1 MKLLSLAL
9 LAAANSVVAQNST
22 FLDGLMSTLE
32 HAGCTSLTQLASS
45 LNSTSQGQYLLKT
58 ISNGDPYVLF
68 APNDTAVSNAPSN
81 LTSNPADLLSYHVV
95 HGNFSGQSTT
105 YPNTTV
111 GRTFLN
117 DTTYVSLEGNKS
129 QVVAWATRSDGN
141 VHVLNQRSVTLLN
154 SFTHADPHPSN
165 SIRRSDSSSMVTNVT
180 SYGNV
185 TIYVVS
191 SVLEW
196 PDNFSGALSADTPYL
211 DGLGATISNVTQIFY
226 NGTDGSTSN
235 ETVARIIDGGFKGFT
250 LFAPNTSAIEALG
263 GGITQYEQN
272 ATLLQIILANHII
285 NGTSVYSPELVGQD
299 YTSAA
304 GEQFS
309 FSINS
314 TGQYVKMGS
323 VTARIIQPD
332 VLLSNGVAHIIDQ
345 VLLNTEEDTSAAS
358 SAAASATSM
367 AAQSTTETRPIGY
380 SQTASLASGGA
391 SGSSASGS
399 SSSSSAALAVGG
411 LSANQ
416 IVGLG
421 FTAVAL
427 IVGAFVVIA

>member
-141 VHVLNQRSVTLLN
+141 VHVLNQRS
-154 SFTHADPHPSN
+154 
-165 SIRRSDSSSMVTNVT
+165 DSSSMVTNVT

-211 DGLGATISNVTQIFY
+211 DGLGATISNVTQSFY

-411 LSANQ
+411 LSASQ